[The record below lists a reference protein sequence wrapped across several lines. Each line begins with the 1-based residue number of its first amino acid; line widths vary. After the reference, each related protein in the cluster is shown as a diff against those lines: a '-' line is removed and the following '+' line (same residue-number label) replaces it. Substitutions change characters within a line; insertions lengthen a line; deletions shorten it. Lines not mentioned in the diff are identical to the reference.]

1 MIDEDGNDVE
11 ISDATIYVALF
22 ADEGGT
28 QKISD
33 IKSIK
38 FTNTSEP
45 QSVKFTDLKVD
56 TTYYAFEV
64 DENGNI
70 INEINIEDKKFSV
83 SINGIEIHLNKLGLT
98 DGGYEP
104 WEVFT
109 NIYYS
114 ENE

>member
-45 QSVKFTDLKVD
+45 QSVKFTDLEVD
-56 TTYYAFEV
+56 PTYYVFEV
-64 DENGNI
+64 DESGNPI
-70 INEINIEDKKFSV
+70 HEINVDGKKFLV
-83 SINGIEIHLNKLGLT
+83 TNYGIKIDLEPTNKEE
-98 DGGYEP
+98 YAY
-104 WEVFT
+104 FT
-109 NIYYS
+109 NLYS
-114 ENE
+114 VN